1 MGQCPG
7 CFRKLGEPGSGFEA
21 FELTP
26 KGITSQVKGLGK
38 LVNFCANVKSSGRV
52 GSVVAF
58 DPKDKLHTYK
68 LQFGDGAS
76 PESDWFAEESVCLS
90 SNAFTVVVDAIFAS
104 DKTEKAIG
112 EEFKLDGLLPGDTL
126 LSLYERIEKR
136 LNVPRSRIHL
146 SHVGATLFLEYDLSD
161 SLCKYGLGEDA
172 RVDCFIT
179 EYDPTLIEIV
189 HSGPESEYQDGEV
202 ITREVV
208 ALVYGP
214 RQADNRMLLWASMM
228 SRSGRRQSIKG
239 CDESDVTLSADR
251 SELLISG
258 NDTSNDRESK
268 LAISALFSKARTR
281 IPETLEKQLKDCFGE
296 DTWAMIQ
303 GRLCRKLLA
312 SL

>member
-1 MGQCPG
+1 MGQCEG
-7 CFRKLGEPGSGFEA
+7 CFRKLGEPGGEFGA
-21 FELTP
+21 FESRPESITP
-26 KGITSQVKGLGK
+26 QVKGLGK
-38 LVNFCANVKSSGRV
+38 LVNFRASVKSSGRV

-58 DPKDKLHTYK
+58 DPQDKLHTYK

-90 SNAFTVVVDAIFAS
+90 SNAFTVIVDTIFPS

-112 EEFKLDGLLPGDTL
+112 EEFKLDGLFPGDTL

-136 LNVPRSRIHL
+136 LRVPRSQIHL
-146 SHVGATLFLEYDLSD
+146 SHVGATFFLECDLSD
-161 SLCKYGLGEDA
+161 TLCKYGLGEDA

-208 ALVYGP
+208 ALLYGP
-214 RQADNRMLLWASMM
+214 RQTDKRMLLWASMM

-258 NDTSNDRESK
+258 KDTRDDCESR
-268 LAISALFSKARTR
+268 LTISALVSKARTR
-281 IPETLEKQLKDCFGE
+281 MPETLEKQLKDCFGE